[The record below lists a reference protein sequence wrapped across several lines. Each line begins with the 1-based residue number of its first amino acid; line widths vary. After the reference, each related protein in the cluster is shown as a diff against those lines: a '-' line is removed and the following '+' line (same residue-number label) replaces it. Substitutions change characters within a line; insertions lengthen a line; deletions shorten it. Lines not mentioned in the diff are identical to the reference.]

1 MKKLALALLYLIFL
15 TGCGKSSEESGSAA
29 KDSIEKMGTN
39 TKKVKN
45 EQMDA
50 GMVKNR
56 IFAFGVNLK
65 DCDAL
70 TYSEYWAMMKFNND
84 NTVEAI
90 TAEAMNTGGTDFFE
104 LRTTSKGT
112 YKVEHNILTIQF
124 TSVTE
129 EKIKQGKTVESKEK
143 KQEINWSFK
152 MTKCEDGRLQLKSN
166 MEGKNALG
174 VKAEPGDNS
183 SWALKM

>member
-15 TGCGKSSEESGSAA
+15 TGCGKSSDDTDTTT
-29 KDSIEKMGTN
+29 KDSVQETN
-39 TKKVKN
+39 TTTKKVKN

-56 IFAFGVNLK
+56 VFAFGVNLK

-70 TYSEYWAMMKFNND
+70 TYSEYWAIMKFNND
-84 NTVEAI
+84 NTLEVI
-90 TAEAMNTGGTDFFE
+90 TAEAMNTGGADFFE

-112 YKVEHNILTIQF
+112 YAIANNIMTIKF

-129 EKIKQGKTVESKEK
+129 EKVRQGKTTESKEK
-143 KQEINWSFK
+143 KQEIIWSFK
-152 MTKCEDGRLQLKSN
+152 MTKCEDGRLQLQSN

-174 VKAEPGDNS
+174 VKAEAGDNS

>member
-1 MKKLALALLYLIFL
+1 MKKIAFVLLYLIFL
-15 TGCGKSSEESGSAA
+15 TACGSSSEEGDNTV
-29 KDSIEKMGTN
+29 KDSVKEVKTT
-39 TKKVKN
+39 TKKVKS

-50 GMVKNR
+50 SMVKNR

-84 NTVEAI
+84 STLEVI

-104 LRTTSKGT
+104 LRTTSKGGYT
-112 YKVEHNILTIQF
+112 IANNIMKIRF
-124 TSVTE
+124 DSVTE
-129 EKIKQGKTVESKEK
+129 EKIKQGKTTESKEK
-143 KQEINWSFK
+143 KQNITWSFK
-152 MTKCEDGRLQLKSN
+152 MTKCKDGRLQLKSN